1 MKRILSVF
9 LSLILTLSLSAALAD
24 YGSYQ
29 FDNAVWEGGIQNDLP
44 NGFGKLTYTEGPILI
59 GIMRDGFFNGP
70 FVEMPYLITSPEDV
84 TEDFYLTI
92 GHHTDGQ
99 WDGIFYYYTPSGMWQ
114 QTVYSQGFAISRT
127 RVNADGSVTEYIN
140 TENGWQPDRDWTAQ
154 EIQGTVFAAG
164 PMAMYLPQT
173 SPALDLHFYNVATGT
188 SGGGIYFGAGLY
200 GLPDTVYS
208 YRLGYSDLTVSGS
221 LPNGAYMEGRLLAG
235 QYHGL
240 VRITHPDGSVS
251 YEDRRNGGYTNAMLH
266 EGVLQATPFTIK

>member
-1 MKRILSVF
+1 
-9 LSLILTLSLSAALAD
+9 
-24 YGSYQ
+24 
-29 FDNAVWEGGIQNDLP
+29 
-44 NGFGKLTYTEGPILI
+44 
-59 GIMRDGFFNGP
+59 
-70 FVEMPYLITSPEDV
+70 
-84 TEDFYLTI
+84 
-92 GHHTDGQ
+92 
-99 WDGIFYYYTPSGMWQ
+99 
-114 QTVYSQGFAISRT
+114 
-127 RVNADGSVTEYIN
+127 
-140 TENGWQPDRDWTAQ
+140 
-154 EIQGTVFAAG
+154 
-164 PMAMYLPQT
+164 MAMYLPQT
-173 SPALDLHFYNVATGT
+173 SPALDLHFYNAATAT